1 VSYQGS
7 VFRLRLP
14 PSGGQ
19 TSRGETMVFI
29 RDYGEMSFQE
39 LVERLCSNDHRVR
52 REIEAILDAAR
63 AAQRREWEGQ

>member
-1 VSYQGS
+1 
-7 VFRLRLP
+7 
-14 PSGGQ
+14 
-19 TSRGETMVFI
+19 MVFI